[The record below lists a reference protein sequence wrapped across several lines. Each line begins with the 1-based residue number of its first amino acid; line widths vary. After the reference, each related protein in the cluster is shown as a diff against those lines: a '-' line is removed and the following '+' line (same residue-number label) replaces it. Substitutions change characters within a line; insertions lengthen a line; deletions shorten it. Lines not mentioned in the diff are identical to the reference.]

1 MVQCIYGGR
10 KSVSDAYRAVMRQI
24 GSIALGDGGGGHQQG
39 QGGMG
44 GGFWGMI
51 HIYCQVPT

>member
-1 MVQCIYGGR
+1 MVQCIYGGQ

-44 GGFWGMI
+44 GGFWA
-51 HIYCQVPT
+51 